1 VRSVNPNGRNNNK
14 GEQVRRKAEVAVAGA
29 AIFVAGLSGC
39 SSSNSNTGAAGA
51 SNAKV
56 TIDGQDQ
63 NIHGT
68 VTCNTVNGKINI
80 AIENQATGIG
90 AVLSDD
96 KPPQVE
102 SVGLGNVNGTALGYT
117 AGTSQGNAQAT
128 RDGSK
133 YKISG
138 SATGINISDP
148 MHPVTKPF
156 EIDVTC
162 P

>member
-1 VRSVNPNGRNNNK
+1 V
-14 GEQVRRKAEVAVAGA
+14 QVRREAVVAVAA
-29 AIFVAGLSGC
+29 AATIVAGLSGC
-39 SSSNSNTGAAGA
+39 SSGKSGTGAGGA
-51 SNAKV
+51 ANAKV

-68 VTCNTVNGKINI
+68 VACNVVGGKINI
-80 AIENQATGIG
+80 AIGDKNTGIG

-102 SVGLGNVNGTALGYT
+102 SVGLGNVNGAALGYN
-117 AGTSQGNAQAT
+117 AGTGQGNAQAT
-128 RDGSK
+128 RDGNK

-138 SATGINISDP
+138 SASGVNLSDP
-148 MHPVTKPF
+148 MHPVTKQF
-156 EIDVTC
+156 EIDVSC

>member
-1 VRSVNPNGRNNNK
+1 
-14 GEQVRRKAEVAVAGA
+14 VRRKAIVAVAGA
-29 AIFVAGLSGC
+29 AMVVAVLSGC
-39 SSSNSNTGAAGA
+39 SSSKSSSGAAGA
-51 SNAKV
+51 SNSKV

-63 NIHGT
+63 NLHGT
-68 VTCNTVNGKINI
+68 VACNTVGGRINI
-80 AIENQATGIG
+80 AIGDQATGIG
-90 AVLSDD
+90 AVLGDAN
-96 KPPQVE
+96 PPQVE
-102 SVGLGNVNGTALGYT
+102 SVGLGNVNGTALAYN
-117 AGTSQGNAQAT
+117 AGTGQGSGQAT
-128 RDGSK
+128 KDGNK

>member
-1 VRSVNPNGRNNNK
+1 M
-14 GEQVRRKAEVAVAGA
+14 RREAIVAVVGA
-29 AIFVAGLSGC
+29 AAIAAGLSGC
-39 SSSNSNTGAAGA
+39 SSSKSSTAGA

-68 VTCNTVNGKINI
+68 VACNTVGGKINI
-80 AIENQATGIG
+80 AIGDKSTGIG

-102 SVGLGNVNGTALGYT
+102 SVGLGNVNGAALGYT
-117 AGTSQGNAQAT
+117 AGTGQGNAQAT
-128 RDGSK
+128 KDGSK

-138 SATGINISDP
+138 SASGVNISDP

>member
-1 VRSVNPNGRNNNK
+1 MRSVNPDDHNNNK
-14 GEQVRRKAEVAVAGA
+14 GEQVRRRAIVAVAGA
-29 AIFVAGLSGC
+29 AIILAGLSGC
-39 SSSNSNTGAAGA
+39 SSSKSSTGAAGA

-68 VTCNTVNGKINI
+68 VACNTVGGKVNI
-80 AIENQATGIG
+80 AIGDKGTGIG
-90 AVLSDD
+90 AVLSDSN
-96 KPPQVE
+96 PPQVE
-102 SVGLGNVNGTALGYT
+102 SVGLGNVNGAALAYT
-117 AGTSQGNAQAT
+117 PGTGQGNGQAT
-128 RDGSK
+128 RDGGK

-138 SATGINISDP
+138 SATGVNISDP
-148 MHPVTKPF
+148 MHPLTKPF